1 MEQEFLKY
9 LEQDIEENYQVNDG
23 VEWVNYILNNSLVEE
38 RVDYLLSAFNEEKDT
53 ELTISDIE
61 NNTDTFDLY
70 TYYLDRLTL
79 YTD

>member
-1 MEQEFLKY
+1 MIKEFLKY
-9 LEQDIEENYQVNDG
+9 LEQDIEDNYQVNDG
-23 VEWVNYILNNSLVEE
+23 VEWVNYILNNLLVEE
-38 RVDYLLSAFNEEKDT
+38 RVDYLLSSFNEENDT

-70 TYYLDRLTL
+70 TYYMHKLML